1 MQADRNLTPEQE
13 AELKKEIEQFR
24 SLKKIR
30 MGSSDDISKM
40 AYVVSKQWLKKWKHY
55 TGTPK
60 KRHFA
65 YYDNETNLER
75 KHPGPITNK
84 EIIDET
90 KDFYKSSDLE
100 DIYNTILKPEMREHF
115 EYRIINEGQWNLLFG
130 KYGGVAVK
138 REKFRDE
145 YSSFMKVEVYFHRL
159 NLIVLPDRDD
169 FDLRKISLEKSLFC
183 SKRWNLG
190 RVRERITNVLTDQ
203 RYGFKFELEKFR
215 LWKLE
220 PSGNLQSAL
229 NQAAEALKKTPEP
242 SNSDD
247 VEINSGVEF
256 PGVPL
261 DIYGKNAVIN
271 KLELALNDRIIIE
284 LPNQKGEYVF
294 KYRKNLEIKKCEFC
308 YNKRPILVSCKC
320 GDVHYCSQRCKVKD
334 EVYHRDKCTAIDI
347 DEELSKYQK
356 TANSNMGLTGLQNLG
371 NTCFMNSG
379 LQCLSN
385 TWQLS
390 KYFLTDLYLP
400 EINTENKL
408 GMRGKMA
415 HSFAKLIKALWYDSE
430 RSVAPWDL
438 KKVLGKQ
445 YTTFCG
451 FSQQDS
457 QELISAVLD
466 ALHEDLNRVK
476 IKPYVEQKTTDDPN
490 DDSAKDP
497 SWYNFLARNR
507 SIIVDLFYGQYKS
520 ILQCPLC
527 YKYSITFDPFSV
539 VSLPVPQDTKT
550 RLIVTYVPYSMKKK
564 LIRTVMAMER
574 DASVDE
580 LREQL
585 VETFGVKKYGSL
597 LSIIAG
603 RSLERLVGRNERVGT
618 IGKYQEKNA
627 HLFVQ
632 EINPKYFDGAENVGV
647 REKMEEEK
655 KVKKAVNM
663 YGETIE
669 SLVSREDY
677 NNGLADDLIKFPLN
691 ICGIDRSWS
700 IPKRDV
706 KTFTRVLYTK
716 KSCTLKQLHLEI
728 FAFLRPLFEEEL
740 VHRESP
746 YEESKEIPSKKQVE
760 YSSMSDEALFG
771 KVFAGMNEEN
781 WKKTVMTS
789 KELPYVLNFVN
800 VRDYDS
806 YSKKKCYYCNEYDCG
821 NCPVPF
827 TSEITVGDMAG
838 KLEGKK
844 ESLYSDRLYHDPK
857 CFKLEVILNKN
868 DDKAIISKSNFEPV
882 EAVKMK
888 AGTAKTELSI
898 YDCLDSFVEWETLD
912 KDNLWYCPFCKDSVA
927 AKKKFEFTRAPP
939 VLVLHLKRF
948 KTSSRGRFMG
958 SDRLNNLIDFPLTDL
973 DFTRYLKG
981 ASSPVLYDL
990 YAVSNHYGS
999 TGFGHYTAF
1008 AWNQERK
1015 GWYQFDDSR
1024 VSSEDARKVCS
1035 TAAYVLFYK
1044 RKDIAE
1050 SVDFAGIRQEIPEG
1064 YKVPVVELSKGNK
1077 PKGDND
1083 VMNTMSSERDG
1094 MADGKVNNT
1103 TLNNKNRNN

>member
-1 MQADRNLTPEQE
+1 MCIRDRY
-13 AELKKEIEQFR
+13 
-24 SLKKIR
+24 
-30 MGSSDDISKM
+30 M
-40 AYVVSKQWLKKWKHY
+40 
-55 TGTPK
+55 
-60 KRHFA
+60 
-65 YYDNETNLER
+65 
-75 KHPGPITNK
+75 
-84 EIIDET
+84 
-90 KDFYKSSDLE
+90 
-100 DIYNTILKPEMREHF
+100 
-115 EYRIINEGQWNLLFG
+115 
-130 KYGGVAVK
+130 
-138 REKFRDE
+138 
-145 YSSFMKVEVYFHRL
+145 
-159 NLIVLPDRDD
+159 
-169 FDLRKISLEKSLFC
+169 
-183 SKRWNLG
+183 
-190 RVRERITNVLTDQ
+190 
-203 RYGFKFELEKFR
+203 
-215 LWKLE
+215 
-220 PSGNLQSAL
+220 
-229 NQAAEALKKTPEP
+229 
-242 SNSDD
+242 
-247 VEINSGVEF
+247 
-256 PGVPL
+256 
-261 DIYGKNAVIN
+261 
-271 KLELALNDRIIIE
+271 
-284 LPNQKGEYVF
+284 
-294 KYRKNLEIKKCEFC
+294 
-308 YNKRPILVSCKC
+308 
-320 GDVHYCSQRCKVKD
+320 
-334 EVYHRDKCTAIDI
+334 
-347 DEELSKYQK
+347 
-356 TANSNMGLTGLQNLG
+356 
-371 NTCFMNSG
+371 
-379 LQCLSN
+379 
-385 TWQLS
+385 
-390 KYFLTDLYLP
+390 
-400 EINTENKL
+400 
-408 GMRGKMA
+408 
-415 HSFAKLIKALWYDSE
+415 
-430 RSVAPWDL
+430 
-438 KKVLGKQ
+438 
-445 YTTFCG
+445 
-451 FSQQDS
+451 
-457 QELISAVLD
+457 
-466 ALHEDLNRVK
+466 
-476 IKPYVEQKTTDDPN
+476 
-490 DDSAKDP
+490 
-497 SWYNFLARNR
+497 
-507 SIIVDLFYGQYKS
+507 
-520 ILQCPLC
+520 
-527 YKYSITFDPFSV
+527 
-539 VSLPVPQDTKT
+539 
-550 RLIVTYVPYSMKKK
+550 
-564 LIRTVMAMER
+564 
-574 DASVDE
+574 
-580 LREQL
+580 
-585 VETFGVKKYGSL
+585 
-597 LSIIAG
+597 
-603 RSLERLVGRNERVGT
+603 GT